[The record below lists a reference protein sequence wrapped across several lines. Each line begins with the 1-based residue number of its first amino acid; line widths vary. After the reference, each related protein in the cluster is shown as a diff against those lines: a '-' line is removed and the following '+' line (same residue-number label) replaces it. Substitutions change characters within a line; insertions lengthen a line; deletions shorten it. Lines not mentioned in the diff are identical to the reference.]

1 MAKDTLNLEVKS
13 NIKSVTKDS
22 DALGR
27 SIGKAVDETKGLGG
41 TLKDAGEKGAGGF
54 KKMGTAV
61 KGMGMALKAAGIG
74 LIVAL
79 VAKLMEVFS
88 KNQKVV
94 DAFDTAMTALSIAFN
109 DLFSFLSESVGKI
122 TGWFKEIFE
131 NPKESL
137 ISFGDAIKEN
147 LIERFNSLLE
157 VFGFLGKALKELM
170 DGEFGAAFDSVKEA
184 GVEMADV
191 FTGVDGTVEKVTE
204 TFNKA
209 GEAIIDYTKEVYDSA
224 KAITQLNKAA
234 EMAAVVNQGIIADKV
249 REAELLR
256 QTRDSEKETFAAR
269 IKANQDLKVTLEAQK
284 KAMLENANIMIAA
297 AQAQKKMNGSQEN
310 KIALQQAINEKKAI
324 EEQITGFMSEQLQ
337 NQESLE
343 RELAEVKKE
352 LAQDSIEGM
361 ERELLELKNSYE
373 SKLDMA
379 RKADVDS
386 LALTEKYER
395 ERQKIIDDAANARQE
410 IIDDA
415 ANAELAIRIEA
426 AKKIR
431 AEEQKTADFK
441 NDLALKSLQLVGS
454 HIDASISEL
463 EGSYAKEKELAE
475 ANGQDTTAIDEKYE
489 KERKRIAGQQKAF
502 KVAEALITTYQMAS
516 LAYKD
521 GLEAGGPYGL
531 VLGPIAAGVAAAA
544 GLANVRQ
551 ILAQDVGGGG
561 GGGAPS
567 AISETP
573 APQMMSGA
581 FELTGGQEV
590 EPARAYVVSDDITDS
605 QNGLAIIRRRATI

>member
-13 NIKSVTKDS
+13 NIKSVTKES

-170 DGEFGAAFDSVKEA
+170 AGEFGAAFDSVKEA
-184 GVEMADV
+184 GKEMVDV
-191 FTGVDGTVEKVTE
+191 YTGVDGTVEKVTE
-204 TFNKA
+204 TLNKA

-297 AQAQKKMNGSQEN
+297 AQAQKDINGSQEN

-324 EEQITGFMSEQLQ
+324 EEQITGFMSEQLT

-386 LALTEKYER
+386 LALTEKYEK
-395 ERQKIIDDAANARQE
+395 ERQE
-410 IIDDA
+410 IIDAADKAAADA
-415 ANAELAIRIEA
+415 KKAIDDKALAALKATEDAKAAIRDVNIANIE
-426 AKKIR
+426 
-431 AEEQKTADFK
+431 
-441 NDLALKSLQLVGS
+441 G
-454 HIDASISEL
+454 
-463 EGSYAKEKELAE
+463 
-475 ANGQDTTAIDEKYE
+475 
-489 KERKRIAGQQKAF
+489 
-502 KVAEALITTYQMAS
+502 
-516 LAYKD
+516 
-521 GLEAGGPYGL
+521 GL
-531 VLGPIAAGVAAAA
+531 
-544 GLANVRQ
+544 
-551 ILAQDVGGGG
+551 D
-561 GGGAPS
+561 
-567 AISETP
+567 
-573 APQMMSGA
+573 
-581 FELTGGQEV
+581 
-590 EPARAYVVSDDITDS
+590 
-605 QNGLAIIRRRATI
+605 

>member
-297 AQAQKKMNGSQEN
+297 AQAQKDINGSQEN

-489 KERKRIAGQQKAF
+489 AKRKRLAGQQKAF

>member
-22 DALGR
+22 DDLGR

-131 NPKESL
+131 NPMEK
-137 ISFGDAIKEN
+137 IKDFGQAIKEN
-147 LIERFNSLLE
+147 MQERVNSAIELWGL
-157 VFGFLGKALKELM
+157 LGKVIKQVFEKDFSGAMKTA
-170 DGEFGAAFDSVKEA
+170 GEAYGEYVDI
-184 GVEMADV
+184 
-191 FTGVDGTVEKVTE
+191 FTGVDDTLGKVKKGITNAAGAINEYATE
-204 TFNKA
+204 VYNSA
-209 GEAIIDYTKEVYDSA
+209 EAITE
-224 KAITQLNKAA
+224 LNKAA

-284 KAMLENANIMIAA
+284 KAMLENANIMKAA
-297 AQAQKKMNGSQEN
+297 AQAQKDINGSQEN

-324 EEQITGFMSEQLQ
+324 EEQITGFMSEQLT

-386 LALTEKYER
+386 LALTEKYEK
-395 ERQKIIDDAANARQE
+395 ERHEIVVAAIEAAADAKQAIDDKVIADQKAIDDKALAALKATEDAKAAIRDVNIANIEGGLSLVKSMAGENEGIMKAALVAENAVGIAKNIINTNAANAR
-410 IIDDA
+410 
-415 ANAELAIRIEA
+415 L
-426 AKKIR
+426 
-431 AEEQKTADFK
+431 T
-441 NDLALKSLQLVGS
+441 
-454 HIDASISEL
+454 L
-463 EGSYAKEKELAE
+463 EG
-475 ANGQDTTAIDEKYE
+475 G
-489 KERKRIAGQQKAF
+489 
-502 KVAEALITTYQMAS
+502 VAAPALITANFVRM
-516 LAYKD
+516 
-521 GLEAGGPYGL
+521 GIG
-531 VLGPIAAGVAAAA
+531 IAASIAATAQ
-544 GLANVRQ
+544 GLSA
-551 ILAQDVGGGG
+551 LGGGSPG
-561 GGGAPS
+561 PAPD
-567 AISETP
+567 AGVDTVTP

>member
-284 KAMLENANIMIAA
+284 KALLENANIMIAA